1 MPLRPRSL
9 PKENTTFRPPSFRQE
24 GSKRRWK
31 GDDSSERL
39 PARTAWARG
48 SRAAS
53 DLESGVGLR
62 LRLGR
67 TPLRHRRSVAGRR
80 SATLDALP
88 DLRPLVF
95 PWPSPLPHTQT
106 SGSGWS
112 WPLTGS
118 KRPGP
123 AIQEASLP
131 GPAAATGLD
140 TGIVSNQSGPR
151 SWFGLFG
158 EELSPGRQRASCSC
172 FSQHEGELSPRR
184 ARARVLPPS
193 H

>member
-1 MPLRPRSL
+1 M
-9 PKENTTFRPPSFRQE
+9 
-24 GSKRRWK
+24 
-31 GDDSSERL
+31 
-39 PARTAWARG
+39 
-48 SRAAS
+48 
-53 DLESGVGLR
+53 GLR

-172 FSQHEGELSPRR
+172 FSQHEGELSPRQ